1 MTDDE
6 KKIADENSEEKS
18 EEAVVVKKD
27 PDWGSVITVGH
38 TTYAVS
44 LFWQPLQDV
53 EDPLPEIRETAESI
67 LEGADLYCLR
77 TDNALQYGLGVSEEG
92 HRVGQ
97 PAAAIAVADAFA
109 DQPSSVAVFE
119 VPEGWWFVAIR
130 NDIILSE
137 EDVLYK
143 SEEEAKKAY
152 YSMMAVPDWGRKV
165 APDSWGIEGTI
176 EIGIEEI
183 LRNAKQV
190 KLQRLGNVKGTKYLI
205 AIVAA
210 VLVLL
215 YVLWNV
221 LSNLF
226 TPEVKVKPVAPVA
239 ALPEAPKIQ
248 TQTKIAPMQAE
259 KKLQIPWVGRP
270 YVGDLLNEC
279 YELTVQV
286 KGLAA
291 PGWQMVNVT
300 CNEQGV
306 FAMWDR
312 KWGRIDWLN
321 KAINS
326 YGIAFEEKTL
336 EPSGNRFIGTKGI
349 EFKRITLELGLNLEE
364 ARNEILDIFQAIG
377 QPLALAEAK
386 EVNKVVAGIDFGVE
400 QEVEYPYLR
409 FGFTSLFDPPL
420 WSAVLTRISGLEIT
434 SIKYDPN
441 SKIWGYEGK
450 VYVLKTN

>member
-1 MTDDE
+1 LTDDE
-6 KKIADENSEEKS
+6 KKIADETSEEKT

-92 HRVGQ
+92 HRAGQ

-143 SEEEAKKAY
+143 SEEEAKKAF

-248 TQTKIAPMQAE
+248 PQAKMAPMQAE
-259 KKLQIPWVGRP
+259 RKLQIPWVGRP

-279 YELTVQV
+279 YELAVQV

-326 YGIAFEEKTL
+326 ME
-336 EPSGNRFIGTKGI
+336 
-349 EFKRITLELGLNLEE
+349 
-364 ARNEILDIFQAIG
+364 
-377 QPLALAEAK
+377 
-386 EVNKVVAGIDFGVE
+386 
-400 QEVEYPYLR
+400 
-409 FGFTSLFDPPL
+409 
-420 WSAVLTRISGLEIT
+420 
-434 SIKYDPN
+434 
-441 SKIWGYEGK
+441 
-450 VYVLKTN
+450 